1 MANAAYPIRSRWEDA
16 ARLVA
21 ATRDVLEARPG
32 AGGGEPPDVL
42 VSRGWAAF
50 LLSLEEHELVALETR
65 GHDTAWPAR
74 APATLV
80 ALSEAVREV
89 CTLPTFASAGGPA
102 APSRARPGETPRKR
116 AQIDAFA
123 RLVAPLATRA
133 TRVLDVGSGHGHLTR
148 DLAGRLGVPVLG
160 LERDPALAGR
170 ARALSSGAS
179 PAFAVTD
186 VLRDGL
192 ALSEG
197 DCVLGLHACGELG
210 EQMVTSAAR
219 SPGVDLVLVG
229 CCLQKRRQASRAP
242 LATPDDTL
250 TRALDLPR
258 GLLGL
263 SNLSA
268 REEGVEAT
276 RAENLAARERRLALS
291 HLLSEGG
298 APMRLGAEIEG
309 LNRRTAHR
317 ELPWLVARAFA
328 IRGRPAPAPETID
341 EAAAWARIEHARARR
356 LSVPR
361 AILARLLEVY
371 VLLDRAMHLEAHGLR
386 AEVGEL
392 FRPP

>member
-1 MANAAYPIRSRWEDA
+1 M
-16 ARLVA
+16 
-21 ATRDVLEARPG
+21 
-32 AGGGEPPDVL
+32 
-42 VSRGWAAF
+42 
-50 LLSLEEHELVALETR
+50 
-65 GHDTAWPAR
+65 
-74 APATLV
+74 
-80 ALSEAVREV
+80 
-89 CTLPTFASAGGPA
+89 
-102 APSRARPGETPRKR
+102 
-116 AQIDAFA
+116 
-123 RLVAPLATRA
+123 
-133 TRVLDVGSGHGHLTR
+133 
-148 DLAGRLGVPVLG
+148 
-160 LERDPALAGR
+160 
-170 ARALSSGAS
+170 
-179 PAFAVTD
+179 
-186 VLRDGL
+186 
-192 ALSEG
+192 
-197 DCVLGLHACGELG
+197 
-210 EQMVTSAAR
+210 
-219 SPGVDLVLVG
+219 LVG

-392 FRPP
+392 FPASVSPRNLALVARRNLTTLI